1 MNFSPDQEPYTPNG
15 QSENGWGGE
24 RKTRRSGTRGATRRM
39 VTCAILCAL
48 STVMLGIG
56 TVLEIIDL
64 TAAAMAAVVIL
75 LIYLCYGARY
85 ALLSYAVTGAL
96 GVVLLPQSLAVWS
109 YVGLVGYYPVIK
121 SRLDRL
127 PRILGWI
134 VKLILFA
141 VVMGLCLVV
150 FHFLVFGGEGSLADS
165 FLRLFDEEEGKTLM
179 AWGVLGLSLFTYV
192 IFDLMLDRLRVIYE
206 LRFRRRVEKWMK
218 P

>member
-1 MNFSPDQEPYTPNG
+1 MNFSPDQEPYTPPSDG
-15 QSENGWGGE
+15 
-24 RKTRRSGTRGATRRM
+24 RKTRHTGTRGATRRM

-109 YVGLVGYYPVIK
+109 YVGLMGYYPVIK
-121 SRLDRL
+121 SRLDRF
-127 PRILGWI
+127 PRILGWVI
-134 VKLILFA
+134 KLLLFA

-206 LRFRRRVEKWMK
+206 LRFRRRVEKWIK

>member
-1 MNFSPDQEPYTPNG
+1 MNFSPDQEPYTPNDN
-15 QSENGWGGE
+15 SNGDGG
-24 RKTRRSGTRGATRRM
+24 RKTRRASTRGATHRM

-48 STVMLGIG
+48 SAVMLGIG

-85 ALLSYAVTGAL
+85 ALLSYAVTGVL

-109 YVGLVGYYPVIK
+109 YVGLMGYYPVIK

-127 PRILGWI
+127 PRLLGWI
-134 VKLILFA
+134 VKLLLFA
-141 VVMGLCLVV
+141 VVMGLCLVG

-165 FLRLFDEEEGKTLM
+165 FLRLFDEEEGKTLL
-179 AWGVLGLSLFTYV
+179 AWGLLGLSLFTYIV
-192 IFDLMLDRLRVIYE
+192 FDLLLDRLRMVYE
-206 LRFRRRVEKWMK
+206 IRFRRRVEKWMK

>member
-1 MNFSPDQEPYTPNG
+1 MNFSPDQEPYTPPSDRGNG
-15 QSENGWGGE
+15 
-24 RKTRRSGTRGATRRM
+24 RKTRRSGTRGATHRM

-48 STVMLGIG
+48 STVALAIG
-56 TVLEIIDL
+56 TILEIIDL
-64 TAAAMAAVVIL
+64 TAAAMAAVIVL

-96 GVVLLPQSLAVWS
+96 GVMLLPQSLAVWS
-109 YVGLVGYYPVIK
+109 YIGLMGYYPVIK

-127 PRILGWI
+127 PRILAWL
-134 VKLILFA
+134 VKLLLFC
-141 VVMGLCLVV
+141 VVMSLCLVV
-150 FHFLVFGGEGSLADS
+150 FHFLVLGGEGSLTDS

-179 AWGVLGLSLFTYV
+179 AWAVLGLSLFTYV

-206 LRFRRRVEKWMK
+206 IRFRRRVEKWMK

>member
-1 MNFSPDQEPYTPNG
+1 MNFSPDQEPYTPP
-15 QSENGWGGE
+15 SGG
-24 RKTRRSGTRGATRRM
+24 RKTRHTGTRGATRRM

-85 ALLSYAVTGAL
+85 ALLSYAVTGVL
-96 GVVLLPQSLAVWS
+96 GAVLLPQSLAVWS
-109 YVGLVGYYPVIK
+109 YVGLMGYYPVIK

-127 PRILGWI
+127 PRVLGWI
-134 VKLILFA
+134 IKILLFA

-179 AWGVLGLSLFTYV
+179 AWGVLGLSFFTYV
-192 IFDLMLDRLRVIYE
+192 IFDLLLDRLHIVYE